1 VRFSVI
7 INTDNRAA
15 SLSVTLAAL
24 CHLDHQ
30 DFEVIVVTGPTE
42 DGTEAVLAPYQDR
55 IKVGRCPERNL
66 SRSRNIGLA
75 MASGEVVCFID
86 DDAYPDPAWLDQLEA
101 AYCDDEVVAVGGPVW
116 DWTGARYQV
125 VHSWANRLGDVWV
138 EVATGYDP
146 SPILTR
152 PQAATFTYPIGT
164 NASFRRDR
172 LVQLGGFDE
181 EFDYGWDEVDLCH
194 RLIDQGHA
202 VAFAEGALVYHK
214 ALPSEIRSENRATRN
229 MRVLLKNKAYY
240 TFKHGWGV
248 APLAE
253 IAQSLARYAQHY
265 WDEIG
270 ENVERGLLEPA
281 DLERYEADVVEG
293 FDAGFAAWRRG
304 QDRRRPPAWFE
315 ARHQP
320 FVPFGT
326 LRPRSAK
333 LHLCFFS
340 VEYPPEPVNGIGR
353 VIAELATGLGRRGHE
368 VHVLTRGTELDR
380 VDFQD
385 DVWVHR
391 LVPRRHPRPEGL
403 EVTQGLWDYAA
414 TLADEV
420 RRIHRQRPVDLVQ
433 APNWGTEGIAVL
445 CEGQI
450 PLVVGLYTP
459 LATVA
464 ELDSPL
470 KAGRAQGDP
479 EVPILIELERLTYRR
494 APHFLAC
501 GPAIVAE
508 IESAYGVTLGDRV
521 GYVPH
526 GITDRAGTV
535 EPAHWEGRVEVLFVG
550 RLEDRKGIDTLL
562 AAIPRVVAARP
573 EVGFTIVGED
583 ARPMAD
589 GLTHRQRFEASPE
602 WPQVADHVRFCSRV
616 DDEQLWR
623 LYAGCDLFVAPSR
636 YESFGLILLEA
647 MMFAKP
653 VVACAVGGMTEIVD
667 ESSGLLVP
675 PGDVAAL
682 TDALIEL
689 IGSPERR
696 AELGR
701 GGRARFERH
710 YRAEA
715 MVEGVNRYF
724 DAIVG
729 RRTATAET
737 PPTEAG
743 ALVHR
748 SQAGAGAP
756 PAGIAAASP
765 TDPTH
770 QVAATTQGLQLEG
783 DRGHGVAADTPQRSP
798 GAGPSPARPVPGSGG
813 RIGLTDLG
821 PTLMARLACPSCR
834 SPVTVVPSVLTASG
848 AVKTGRIDCLAEAR
862 PVGAVEQCKVDF
874 LAPPPELAD
883 HPPVVVPDL
892 GELRIPADDPRV
904 ERSGTWV
911 PGGPGILVS
920 PGVIG
925 DRLSAMVTCTDVMVR
940 VRRQPTGGMLDV
952 AVDGVPAASVD
963 LFCAEGSESLTVR
976 VAADLALAPHQVEL
990 TARGQAHPR
999 SLGREILVEE
1009 LVCYGPL
1016 ASGLGFLPPTALNRG
1031 NPYSPYLDR
1040 WLDQVPLGEPV
1051 LEFGGGDRRR
1061 GRPGQVNFEFLKFE
1075 LADGYGDI
1083 HAIPFADDTFAA
1095 TWTQA
1100 VFEHIDDPFRAAAEL
1115 IRVTRPGGLI
1125 LTEVAFLQPLHA
1137 VPYHFFNMTTW
1148 GVQALFAGCEV
1159 LECDW
1164 FGELSG
1170 TIEWLTRASGLAA
1183 KVDPA
1188 ELDALLEQFR
1198 SYDRLL
1204 SHEELRGV
1212 ASAVYLVARKPEKRL
1227 GT

>member
-1 VRFSVI
+1 VQFSVI
-7 INTDNRAA
+7 VNTDNRAA
-15 SLSVTLAAL
+15 SLAVTLAAL
-24 CHLDHQ
+24 AHLDAP
-30 DFEVIVVTGPTE
+30 DFEVVVVRGPTE
-42 DGTEAVLAPYQDR
+42 DGTDAVLAPYRDR

-75 MASGEVVCFID
+75 MAAGEAVCFID
-86 DDAYPDPAWLDQLEA
+86 DDAYPDPAWLNALEA
-101 AYCDDEVVAVGGPVW
+101 AFADEEVAAVGGPVW

-138 EVATGYDP
+138 DVATGYDP

-152 PQAATFTYPIGT
+152 PGAATFTYPIGT

-172 LVQLGGFDE
+172 LVELGGFDE
-181 EFDYGWDEVDLCH
+181 EFEYGWDEVDVCH
-194 RLIDQGHA
+194 RLIDQGHL

-214 ALPSEIRSENRATRN
+214 ALPSEIRGENRATRN
-229 MRVLLKNKAYY
+229 MKVLLKNKAYY
-240 TFKHGWGV
+240 AFKHGWGV

-253 IAQSLARYAQHY
+253 IAQSLSRYAQHY
-265 WDEIG
+265 RDEIG

-281 DLERYEADVVEG
+281 DLERYEADVVAG

-304 QDRRRPPAWFE
+304 LDRRRAPRWFE
-315 ARHQP
+315 ARRQP

-326 LRPRSAK
+326 LRARRDK
-333 LHLCFFS
+333 LHLCLCT
-340 VEYPPEPVNGIGR
+340 VEYPPQPVNGIGR
-353 VIAELATGLGRRGHE
+353 VVHELATGLGRRGHE
-368 VHVLTRGTELDR
+368 VHVLTRGAELDR
-380 VDFQD
+380 VDFED

-391 LVPRRHPRPEGL
+391 LVPRPHPRPEGL
-403 EVTQGLWDYAA
+403 QVTQGLWDYAA

-420 RRIHRQRPVDLVQ
+420 RRIDRLRPLDLVQ

-445 CEGQI
+445 CDGRV

-470 KAGRAQGDP
+470 KAGRSRGDP
-479 EVPILIELERLTYRR
+479 EVPTLIELERLTYRR

-508 IESAYGVTLGDRV
+508 IESAYQVRLGDRV

-535 EPAHWEGRVEVLFVG
+535 EPLHWEGRVEVLFVG

-562 AAIPRVVAARP
+562 AAIPRVVEARP

-589 GLTHRQRFEASPE
+589 GRTHRERFEASTA

-616 DDEQLWR
+616 HDEQLWR
-623 LYAGCDLFVAPSR
+623 HYAGCDVFVAPSR

-653 VVACAVGGMTEIVD
+653 VVASAVGGMAEIVD
-667 ESSGLLVP
+667 ASCGLLVP
-675 PGDVAAL
+675 PGDSAAL
-682 TDALIEL
+682 ADALIEL
-689 IGSPERR
+689 IGSPQRR
-696 AELGR
+696 AQLGQGAR
-701 GGRARFERH
+701 ERFEHH

-724 DAIVG
+724 DTIVG
-729 RRTATAET
+729 RRTADAES
-737 PPTEAG
+737 PAG
-743 ALVHR
+743 RATT
-748 SQAGAGAP
+748 QPEEP
-756 PAGIAAASP
+756 PAGGVATGTSTAITSTAIEEGEPPAAADSAP
-765 TDPTH
+765 DRQPANRPDP
-770 QVAATTQGLQLEG
+770 V
-783 DRGHGVAADTPQRSP
+783 
-798 GAGPSPARPVPGSGG
+798 SPAPGPGG
-813 RIGLTDLG
+813 QVGLTDLG
-821 PTLMARLACPSCR
+821 PALMARLACPSCQG
-834 SPVTVVPSVLTASG
+834 PVAVVPSVTTASG
-848 AVKTGRIDCLAEAR
+848 AVKTGRLDCTAEGR
-862 PVGAVEQCKVDF
+862 PVGAVEQFKVDF
-874 LAPPPELAD
+874 LAPPPELE
-883 HPPVVVPDL
+883 HRPPVVVPDL

-904 ERSGTWV
+904 EREGTWA
-911 PGGPGILVS
+911 PGGAGTLVS

-925 DRLSAMVTCTDVMVR
+925 DRLTVEVTCTDVMVR
-940 VRRQPTGGMLDV
+940 VRRQPTGGIVDLT
-952 AVDGVPAASVD
+952 VDGVPATTVD

-976 VAADLALAPHQVEL
+976 VAADLPLATHQVVL
-990 TARGQAHPR
+990 TARGQADAR
-999 SLGREILVEE
+999 SLGRAVLVEE
-1009 LVCYGPL
+1009 VVCYGPL
-1016 ASGLGFLPPTALNRG
+1016 DAGLGFTPPSALNRG

-1040 WLDQVPLGEPV
+1040 WLEQVPPGEPV

-1083 HAIPFADDTFAA
+1083 HAVPFADDTFAA

-1100 VFEHIDDPFRAAAEL
+1100 VFEHVDDPFRAAAEL
-1115 IRVTRPGGLI
+1115 VRVTRPGGLI
-1125 LTEVAFLQPLHA
+1125 LTEVAFMQPLHA

-1148 GVQALFAGCEV
+1148 GVQALFAGCEI

-1164 FGELSG
+1164 FGELSA

-1188 ELDALLEQFR
+1188 ELEALFAQLR
-1198 SYDRLL
+1198 RYDRLV

-1212 ASAVYLVARKPEKRL
+1212 ASAVYLVARKP
-1227 GT
+1227 G